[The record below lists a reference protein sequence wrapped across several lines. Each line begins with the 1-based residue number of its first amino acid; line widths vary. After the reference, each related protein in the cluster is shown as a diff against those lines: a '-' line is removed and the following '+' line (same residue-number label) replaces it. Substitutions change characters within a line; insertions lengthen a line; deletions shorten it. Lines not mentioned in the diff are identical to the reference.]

1 MRNTARL
8 LIVVILLAGAMVAS
22 AVAADISSAGAKGKW
37 SENSTWVGGVV
48 PGPSDNVTIVDGDT
62 VTFDAK
68 DATVNS
74 LTVGQGVSG
83 VFLFS
88 KVDTTTLSVMGNL
101 EVKANG
107 IFKVQSR
114 SVTGSLVHK
123 VNLYGNLT
131 NAGSNF
137 DMRQGS
143 AGGTLGVVN
152 FLAVG
157 PGNNVITMGP
167 YTTTNNEFNGF
178 TINKSGTG
186 RVILGS
192 DVVMAGGSSSEPPGN
207 PDLVF
212 QRGLVETGPYA
223 LVQLYT
229 AAAIVIGGSD
239 TSYVLGAMGRGMTNS
254 GSADR
259 WFQIGDAKGYR
270 PVRVRCTTSG
280 IATGHYA
287 RVEAIAGNANPGSSA
302 FAGTI
307 DKVSEVR
314 YFKVSYLKGASG
326 ATSMTFDKFSVSYG
340 LDDGVAAG
348 NTNLRVAIADSA
360 RATWTGVGPTTVP
373 YLTALDSL
381 PRLIESDAATPQIL
395 QSGQFMYMALS
406 RQTGSTENSLK
417 SPSAAVERV
426 NELPLAFAV
435 KQNYPN
441 PFNPSTT
448 IEYSLP
454 SEQMVS
460 VQVFNTLGQEVASL
474 VNEQQ
479 VAGTYRVSF
488 DARSLSTGMYIY
500 QVRAGALT
508 RTRQMLLLK

>member
-1 MRNTARL
+1 MRNNARL
-8 LIVVILLAGAMVAS
+8 LITVILLTGALFAS
-22 AVAADISSAGAKGKW
+22 ATAGDISSAGAKGKW
-37 SENSTWVGGVV
+37 SENATWAGGVV
-48 PGPSDNVTIVDGDT
+48 PGPNDNVTIVDGDT
-62 VTFDAK
+62 VTFNAK
-68 DATVNS
+68 DAVVNN

-88 KVDTTTLSVMGNL
+88 KVDTTTLTVMGNL
-101 EVKANG
+101 EIKTGA

-123 VNLYGNLT
+123 VYLHGNLT

-143 AGGTLGVVN
+143 SGSTLGVVN

-157 PGNNVITMGP
+157 SGNSVITMGP
-167 YTTTNNEFNGF
+167 YTTTNNEFNGL

-192 DVVMAGGSSSEPPGN
+192 DLVMAGGSSSEPPGN

-212 QRGLVETGPYA
+212 QRGLVETGPNA

-229 AAAIVIGGSD
+229 NQAIVVGGSD

-254 GSADR
+254 SSADR
-259 WFQIGDAKGYR
+259 WFQVGDARGYR
-270 PVRVRCTTSG
+270 PARVRCTTSG

-287 RVEAIAGNANPGSSA
+287 RVEAIHGNANPGSSA

-314 YFKVSYLKGASG
+314 YFKISYHKGASG

-348 NTNLRVAIADSA
+348 NTNLRVAIADSN
-360 RATWTGVGPTTVP
+360 RATWTGDGPTATP
-373 YLTALDSL
+373 YLTAHDSL
-381 PRLIESDAATPQIL
+381 PQLIESDAVTTQTL
-395 QSGQFMYMALS
+395 QSGQFMYMALA
-406 RQTGSTENSLK
+406 RQTGSSENSLK
-417 SPSAAVERV
+417 DPSVAVEHV
-426 NELPLAFAV
+426 NELPVAFAV

-454 SEQMVS
+454 AEQRVS
-460 VQVFNTLGQEVASL
+460 LRVFNTLGQEVASL
-474 VNEQQ
+474 VNEPQA
-479 VAGTYRVSF
+479 AGTYRVTF
-488 DARSLSTGMYIY
+488 DARSLSSGMYVY

-508 RTRQMLLLK
+508 QTRQMLLLK